1 MALRSV
7 QVIFSIA
14 ASFGVCYNSKCRIRQ
29 LEKYAIQKNEISL
42 NLGGNS
48 FSMISHDL
56 RKMPVEGVKWNV
68 EKL

>member
-1 MALRSV
+1 L
-7 QVIFSIA
+7 
-14 ASFGVCYNSKCRIRQ
+14 G
-29 LEKYAIQKNEISL
+29 YATIQNVGYGSWKSMPFKKKEISL